1 MKLPSKD
8 SATWRAIITALQAFA
23 GFLVALA
30 AQPETMSLIN
40 QYYPWIVPTI
50 VGGAGVASLILNLTR
65 KDVKNW

>member
-8 SATWRAIITALQAFA
+8 SATWRAIITGLQAFA

-50 VGGAGVASLILNLTR
+50 VAGASLSSLLLNVFR
-65 KDVKNW
+65 KDIKNY